1 MKQPSFCGQE
11 LLSISVIEVAGF
23 AEPAAKVYRNRL
35 IVPLE
40 MADMIKMAHKAMILL
55 PVRLLSANG
64 KDNAD
69 AEAL

>member
-11 LLSISVIEVAGF
+11 LLSLSVIEAAGF

-64 KDNAD
+64 KENAD

>member
-11 LLSISVIEVAGF
+11 LLSISVIEAAGF

-64 KDNAD
+64 KGNAD
-69 AEAL
+69 AETL

>member
-11 LLSISVIEVAGF
+11 LLSISVIEAAGF

-40 MADMIKMAHKAMILL
+40 MAHKAMILL

-64 KDNAD
+64 KENAD

>member
-11 LLSISVIEVAGF
+11 LLSISVIEAAGF

-64 KDNAD
+64 KENAD

>member
-11 LLSISVIEVAGF
+11 LLSISVIEAAGF

-40 MADMIKMAHKAMILL
+40 MADMIKIAHKAMILL

-64 KDNAD
+64 KENAD

>member
-11 LLSISVIEVAGF
+11 LLSISVI
-23 AEPAAKVYRNRL
+23 EPAAKVYRNRL

-64 KDNAD
+64 KENAD

>member
-1 MKQPSFCGQE
+1 MKPPSFCGQE
-11 LLSISVIEVAGF
+11 LLSISVIEAAGF

-64 KDNAD
+64 KENAD